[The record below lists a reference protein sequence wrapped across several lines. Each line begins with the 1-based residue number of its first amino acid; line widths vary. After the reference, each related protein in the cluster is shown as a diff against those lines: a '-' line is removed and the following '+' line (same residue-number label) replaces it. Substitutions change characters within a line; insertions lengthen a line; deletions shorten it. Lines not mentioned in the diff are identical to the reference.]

1 MKEVHSSRHF
11 LKNYVTK
18 KFKKPRDKK
27 DCWGMLKLNIEPSLN
42 EQGNYCTH
50 THAHIYKH
58 MQICIYTCKHI
69 IPYTHVH
76 TIHIHMYT
84 YMFSY
89 MYVYIKCYIE
99 LCLLN
104 LEVNTCESKGHTKV
118 KVTLKNPLNYE

>member
-1 MKEVHSSRHF
+1 MKHCSRVLRINLDMLFKISKRKMFLNMKEFHSSRHF
-11 LKNYVTK
+11 FKNYVTK

-42 EQGNYCTH
+42 EQGNYYTH
-50 THAHIYKH
+50 THAHTYKH

-76 TIHIHMYT
+76 IIHIHMYT

-89 MYVYIKCYIE
+89 MYIHIKCYIE
-99 LCLLN
+99 L
-104 LEVNTCESKGHTKV
+104 
-118 KVTLKNPLNYE
+118 